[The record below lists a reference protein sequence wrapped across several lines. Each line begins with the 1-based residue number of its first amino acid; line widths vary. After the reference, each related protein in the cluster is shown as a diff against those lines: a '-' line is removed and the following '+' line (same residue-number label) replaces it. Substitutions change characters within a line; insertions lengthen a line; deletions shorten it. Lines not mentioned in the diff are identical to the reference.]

1 MNAQKKCLKGLFSIT
16 PVCFLEPRIKLSKH
30 YAVPWRGTEHK
41 AFTNALLVS
50 NLVVPAKRD

>member
-1 MNAQKKCLKGLFSIT
+1 LKGLFSIT

-30 YAVPWRGTEHK
+30 YAVPCRGTEHK

-50 NLVVPAKRD
+50 NLVVPANVD